1 MREKSRNDKERL
13 KRVLNVIDTIQ
24 RSLITSVKIDVESIG
39 QMAAEFL
46 IELVD
51 IDRAFGLLRKNDFFY
66 TAFVAGKESEKIYGN
81 IVDVMDV
88 RKIFPKTNIWVS
100 LKGEKLSKFPVPAG
114 NVEFRDLICFSYND
128 NIEFVMGIDVINH
141 KGYGGVST
149 NLNDDDRKIIDLIF
163 TQISLA
169 VKESLIKG
177 RVNQLSRFDPATGF
191 YARRYFIEEL
201 KKRYGDAMRY
211 NRNFTLL
218 TISLSEI
225 DNISKKMGYTYTDEV
240 IKIFSKRLKKEL
252 RKIDLIG
259 KIDYSHFSVLMME
272 SDSIQAREKFR
283 KVYEHFTMD
292 VKNMGLIT
300 TASRIRVGMASFPGD
315 SPNIDELIGIS
326 KRYYLDFGSEEI
338 QP

>member
-1 MREKSRNDKERL
+1 MRKKSQNDEERL
-13 KRVLNVIDTIQ
+13 KRILNVIDTIQ

-46 IELVD
+46 VELVD
-51 IDRAFGLLRKNDFFY
+51 IDRTFGLLRRNDFFY
-66 TAFVAGKESEKIYGN
+66 TAFVAGKESEKVYGN

-88 RKIFPKTNIWVS
+88 RKIFPKTNTWIS
-100 LKGEKLSKFPVPAG
+100 LKGEKLLKFPVPAD
-114 NVEFRDLICFSYND
+114 NVKFRDLICFSYND

-141 KGYGGVST
+141 RGCDGIST
-149 NLNDDDRKIIDLIF
+149 TLNDDDREIIDLIF

-169 VKESLIKG
+169 VKESLIRGKA
-177 RVNQLSRFDPATGF
+177 NQLSRFDPATGF
-191 YARRYFIEEL
+191 YERRYFIEEL

-218 TISLSEI
+218 TIFLPAIE
-225 DNISKKMGYTYTDEV
+225 NISKKMGYTYTDKV

-252 RKIDLIG
+252 RNIDLIG

-272 SDSIQAREKFR
+272 IDSIRAREKFR
-283 KVYEHFTMD
+283 RVYERFTMD

-300 TASRIRVGMASFPGD
+300 IASQIRIGMASFPGD
-315 SPNIDELIGIS
+315 SPNIDELISIS
-326 KRYYLDFGSEEI
+326 KRYYLDLGSE
-338 QP
+338 

>member
-114 NVEFRDLICFSYND
+114 NVEFRD
-128 NIEFVMGIDVINH
+128 
-141 KGYGGVST
+141 
-149 NLNDDDRKIIDLIF
+149 
-163 TQISLA
+163 
-169 VKESLIKG
+169 
-177 RVNQLSRFDPATGF
+177 
-191 YARRYFIEEL
+191 
-201 KKRYGDAMRY
+201 
-211 NRNFTLL
+211 
-218 TISLSEI
+218 
-225 DNISKKMGYTYTDEV
+225 
-240 IKIFSKRLKKEL
+240 
-252 RKIDLIG
+252 
-259 KIDYSHFSVLMME
+259 
-272 SDSIQAREKFR
+272 
-283 KVYEHFTMD
+283 
-292 VKNMGLIT
+292 
-300 TASRIRVGMASFPGD
+300 
-315 SPNIDELIGIS
+315 
-326 KRYYLDFGSEEI
+326 
-338 QP
+338 